1 VADLLAHS
9 PPLPIIIY
17 YGNPEPFDEQGDV
30 EGIRLALQHRE
41 RVCRINLHLPFPS
54 LRKVFKS
61 MDGPFPALETLQLY
75 CSSYRNENAM
85 IPTRFEAPNLR
96 HLQLSDFTTFFPL
109 RTNPLT
115 AAICPQSL
123 VTFSLGEAPPTEHW
137 TPALFAECLEG
148 MPQIRCLKI
157 GYLFP
162 VEGSHLGQASE
173 GVPTVLLSDL
183 EELHFQGD
191 SDYFEALAARITAP
205 SLKKLSITFTNI
217 SSRPS
222 LEKLARLI
230 DESKILRFK
239 FARVKFKYNFSIVM
253 DHSELWTGR
262 GAFELIFDVRSS
274 WRSLDRENELVS
286 KICDALDPMLPKVQS
301 LLLEHAQARDSS
313 KWNTNPE
320 RERVVMWR
328 GLLRRFENVETLRV
342 ADRLVDEL
350 DRLLELDAGD
360 KGSVGSLLP
369 QLKTIVWY
377 DPEPDGIDGA
387 DGSDD
392 VDGADDSDDD
402 GADDSDDDGADGSD
416 DIDLNAG
423 TGINDTN
430 VIKPCKERFKAFV
443 EARTAVFQ
451 PVEVVRSSKSCLSL
465 D

>member
-1 VADLLAHS
+1 MADLLAHS

-30 EGIRLALQHRE
+30 EGICLALQHRE
-41 RVCRINLHLPFPS
+41 RVCRINLHLPVPS

-75 CSSYRNENAM
+75 CSSYRNEDAM
-85 IPTRFEAPNLR
+85 IPTTFEAPNLR

-123 VTFSLGEAPPTEHW
+123 VTFSLGEAPPAERW
-137 TPALFAECLEG
+137 TPAHFAECLEG

-162 VEGSHLGQASE
+162 VGGSYSARASE
-173 GVPTVLLSDL
+173 EVPTILLSDL
-183 EELHFQGD
+183 EELHFQGN
-191 SDYFEALAARITAP
+191 SDYLEALAARITAP
-205 SLKKLSITFTNI
+205 SLKKLSITFTNV
-217 SSRPS
+217 SNNLS

-239 FARVKFKYNFSIVM
+239 FARMKFKDNFSIVM

-262 GAFELIFDVRSS
+262 GAFELIFDARSTLLT
-274 WRSLDRENELVS
+274 LDRGGNELVL

-301 LLLEHAQARDSS
+301 LLLEHAQARESS
-313 KWNTNPE
+313 KSNTDPEPE
-320 RERVVMWR
+320 RAVMWR

-377 DPEPDGIDGA
+377 DPKPSSGSVGIDA
-387 DGSDD
+387 
-392 VDGADDSDDD
+392 
-402 GADDSDDDGADGSD
+402 ADGSD
-416 DIDLNAG
+416 DINLNAG
-423 TGINDTN
+423 TGINDSN
-430 VIKPCKERFKAFV
+430 VIKPCKGPFKAFV
-443 EARTAVFQ
+443 EARTTIFQ
-451 PVEVVRSSKSCLSL
+451 PVEVVRSSKTCLLL

>member
-1 VADLLAHS
+1 MADLLAHS

-17 YGNPEPFDEQGDV
+17 YGNPEPFDEQDDV

-75 CSSYRNENAM
+75 CSSYRNENAR
-85 IPTRFEAPNLR
+85 IPTTFEAPNLR
-96 HLQLSDFTTFFPL
+96 HLQLSDFTFFPPL

-115 AAICPQSL
+115 AVICPQSL

-205 SLKKLSITFTNI
+205 SLKKLSITFTNL
-217 SSRPS
+217 SNRPS

-239 FARVKFKYNFSIVM
+239 FARVKFKNNFSIVM

-262 GAFELIFDVRSS
+262 GAFELDVRSS
-274 WRSLDRENELVS
+274 WRSLDRANELVS
-286 KICDALDPMLPKVQS
+286 KICDALDPMLPNVQS
-301 LLLEHAQARDSS
+301 LLLEHAQARESS
-313 KWNTNPE
+313 KWNTSPE
-320 RERVVMWR
+320 RERAVVWR
-328 GLLRRFENVETLRV
+328 ELLRRFENVETLRV
-342 ADRLVDEL
+342 ADRLVDKL
-350 DRLLELDAGD
+350 DRLLGLDAGD
-360 KGSVGSLLP
+360 KGSAGSLLP

-377 DPEPDGIDGA
+377 DRKPSSGSVGIDAA

-392 VDGADDSDDD
+392 VDAADDSDDVD
-402 GADDSDDDGADGSD
+402 AADGSD

-423 TGINDTN
+423 TSINDTN